1 MNTHDHPN
9 DDSLPGEEEL
19 QALYRSLPR
28 KEPTPALD
36 QAVHAAAAAAVRA
49 QTRKRIARWPIAAA
63 SAAVVLL
70 AVGLGLRMREQPTR
84 MQAPALVTQNAATVT
99 EPQPSA
105 SAPGGVIAQAN
116 LPEAP
121 VATIAAP
128 RPRIAKTT
136 RHMHE
141 SAKPITTSP
150 AADALAEQTYAPSAQ
165 PTPTPLPA
173 PAPAMATAQPPAT
186 AMAMAAPTAPAPPS
200 ASADARAA
208 PEARSM
214 AMKTM
219 AMPAAAAPMAAPMM
233 VRAAPVDLTAP
244 HPNDTPAQELDK
256 IRALFAQHRRD
267 EALQRIATFRQ
278 AHPDI
283 PLPDDLRAQLP
294 DHE

>member
-1 MNTHDHPN
+1 MNTHDHQN

-19 QALYRSLPR
+19 QALYRSLPP

-49 QTRKRIARWPIAAA
+49 QTRKRMARWPIAAA
-63 SAAVVLL
+63 SAAVLLL

-84 MQAPALVTQNAATVT
+84 TQAPALVTLNSATVS

-105 SAPGGVIAQAN
+105 SAPGSVIAQAN

-121 VATIAAP
+121 VATTTAP
-128 RPRIAKTT
+128 PPRFAKVT

-141 SAKPITTSP
+141 STKPVTVSP
-150 AADALAEQTYAPSAQ
+150 AADALAEQAYAPSAQ
-165 PTPTPLPA
+165 PTAAPLPA
-173 PAPAMATAQPPAT
+173 PTPAMATAQAPAPAIAT
-186 AMAMAAPTAPAPPS
+186 TAPPS
-200 ASADARAA
+200 ASAAAEAA
-208 PEARSM
+208 PEARAM
-214 AMKTM
+214 AMKSM
-219 AMPAAAAPMAAPMM
+219 AMPAAPAPMAPMM
-233 VRAAPVDLTAP
+233 ARAAPVDLTAANP
-244 HPNDTPAQELDK
+244 TDTPAQELDK

-267 EALQRIATFRQ
+267 EALQRISAFHQ

-283 PLPDDLRAQLP
+283 LLPDDLRAQLP